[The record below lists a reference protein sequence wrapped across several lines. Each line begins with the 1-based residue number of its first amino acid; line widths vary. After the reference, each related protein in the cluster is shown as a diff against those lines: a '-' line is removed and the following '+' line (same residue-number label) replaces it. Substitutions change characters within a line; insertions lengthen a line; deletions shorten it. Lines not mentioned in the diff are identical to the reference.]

1 VSGGGSGAPAHT
13 VRVLI
18 RGRVQGV
25 AYRAWTKRAADELG
39 LTGWVRN
46 RRTGEVEAVFCGPAD
61 VVERIV
67 AACRQGPRLA
77 QVESVEVLEGAERER
92 DSAPAAF
99 TVLETR

>member
-1 VSGGGSGAPAHT
+1 MSGRGHAAPART

-25 AYRAWTKRAADELG
+25 AYRAWTKRVADELG
-39 LTGWVRN
+39 LAGWVRN
-46 RRTGEVEAVFCGPAD
+46 RRTGEVEAVFSGPAD
-61 VVERIV
+61 AVEQMI

-77 QVESVEVLEGAERER
+77 QVEGVDMLEGAES
-92 DSAPAAF
+92 DPAPAAF